1 MHIAA
6 AGRQS
11 LALQAI
17 SLLIK
22 ATVALPVLNYLET
35 AVQLNLPSFVV
46 CAVRVPRHRM
56 SCVQRAN
63 GNSCSRP
70 RSSSD
75 GNRLQTDHRTKS
87 ASLTMSQTRRRR
99 FYIFVHVL
107 LARLEREDVDGLNRA
122 KEVSLVCRYRE
133 MIPTMSQYC
142 ATACMR
148 VTD

>member
-1 MHIAA
+1 
-6 AGRQS
+6 
-11 LALQAI
+11 
-17 SLLIK
+17 
-22 ATVALPVLNYLET
+22 
-35 AVQLNLPSFVV
+35 
-46 CAVRVPRHRM
+46 M

-63 GNSCSRP
+63 GNSCSRH

-75 GNRLQTDHRTKS
+75 GNRLQADRRTKS
-87 ASLTMSQTRRRR
+87 ASLTQTRRRR

-142 ATACMR
+142 TTACMR
-148 VTD
+148 ATVRLMQVKNVADMRG